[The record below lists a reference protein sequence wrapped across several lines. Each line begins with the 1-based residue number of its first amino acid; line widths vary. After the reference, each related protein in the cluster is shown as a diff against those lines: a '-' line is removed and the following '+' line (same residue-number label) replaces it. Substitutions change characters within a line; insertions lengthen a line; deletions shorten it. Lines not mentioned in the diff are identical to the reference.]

1 MTHVAPGIPAVR
13 RSLAVSWSPEA
24 AFRRFTADFA
34 VWWPSRTHS
43 IGGRRVKRIVF
54 ECHVG
59 GRIYEELTDGRR
71 FQWGKVTAW
80 DPPRRVGFTWHPSRD
95 EREAQDVEVT
105 FTPEGTG
112 TLVQLVSTG
121 WERLGARAQR
131 ARKGH
136 DIGWG
141 SVLDVYAGRWSA
153 AFVIFGLIST
163 VLTFA
168 LRVSGK
174 LDASI
179 DKAGG
184 QMPANSA

>member
-13 RSLAVSWSPEA
+13 RSVAVSWNPSD

-34 VWWPSRTHS
+34 AWWPSRTHS
-43 IGGRRVKRIVF
+43 IGGRRVKRIAF
-54 ECHVG
+54 ECQVG

-71 FQWGKVTAW
+71 FQWGKVTVW

-105 FTPEGTG
+105 FTAEGTG
-112 TLVQLVSTG
+112 TRVELVSTG
-121 WERLGARAQR
+121 WERLGVRARR
-131 ARKGH
+131 ARKAY
-136 DIGWG
+136 DVGWG

-184 QMPANSA
+184 RMPANS